1 MKPPEDFPSLTAEW
15 HNDTYPSIDPSNP
28 ALSAKGK
35 TVIVTGGGRGIG
47 PEFARAFAQAGAAHV
62 ALLGRTQGTLT
73 KAKDAIGVDFPSTKV
88 TTHAADV
95 ADEVAVRKAAEEVG
109 PWDVLI
115 LNAGLASR
123 LAPIADIGLDEWW
136 KVFEVCISIDL
147 RPESPSFV
155 GQAPSSS
162 IRRPAFVR
170 IGTPPRAGV
179 SSFAFLITRE
189 NASCPY

>member
-1 MKPPEDFPSLTAEW
+1 MKPPEAYPSLPADW

-73 KAKDAIGVDFPSTKV
+73 KAKDDIGADFPSTKV

-95 ADEVAVRKAAEEVG
+95 ADEVAVKKAAEEVG

-136 KVFEVCISIDL
+136 KVFEVCTCMDL
-147 RPESPSFV
+147 RPKPSSLV
-155 GQAPSSS
+155 GQALSRS
-162 IRRPAFVR
+162 IRRPALVCA
-170 IGTPPRAGV
+170 GTPPRAGV
-179 SSFAFLITRE
+179 SFSLL
-189 NASCPY
+189 

>member
-1 MKPPEDFPSLTAEW
+1 MKPPEGFPSLTAEW

-28 ALSAKGK
+28 AISAKGK
-35 TVIVTGGGRGIG
+35 TVIVTGGGKGIG

-73 KAKDAIGVDFPSTKV
+73 KAKDAIRADFPSSKV
-88 TTHAADV
+88 TTHTADV

-136 KVFEVCISIDL
+136 KVFEVCTFMEL
-147 RPESPSFV
+147 RPKPSSFV
-155 GQAPSSS
+155 GQAPSRS
-162 IRRPAFVR
+162 IRRPAFVCMG
-170 IGTPPRAGV
+170 IPRAGV
-179 SSFAFLITRE
+179 SSFAFLNTKE
-189 NASCPY
+189 NAKCPY